1 MKKWIIKFWYLLPI
15 LLAVFILA
23 LYAEWALGLELSPKK
38 VPVFVAYILDIIVLL
53 VLIASVV
60 SWVILLINKSWWKAI
75 ISFVATVLIVW
86 IALYPWL
93 IF

>member
-1 MKKWIIKFWYLLPI
+1 MKKWMIKFWYLLPI

-23 LYAEWALGLELSPKK
+23 WYAEWALGLELSPKK

-53 VLIASVV
+53 ILIASVV
-60 SWVILLINKSWWKAI
+60 SWIILLINKSWWKAI
-75 ISFVATVLIVW
+75 ISFVATVIIVW

>member
-1 MKKWIIKFWYLLPI
+1 MKKWMIKFWYLLPI

-53 VLIASVV
+53 ILIASVV

-75 ISFVATVLIVW
+75 ISFVATVIIVW

>member
-23 LYAEWALGLELSPKK
+23 WYAEWALGLELSPKK

-53 VLIASVV
+53 ILIASVV

-75 ISFVATVLIVW
+75 ISFVATVIIVW

>member
-1 MKKWIIKFWYLLPI
+1 MIKFWYLLPI

-23 LYAEWALGLELSPKK
+23 LYAEWALGLELSPRN
-38 VPVFVAYILDIIVLL
+38 VPAFVQSTLAIIVLL
-53 VLIASVV
+53 ILIAAFV

-75 ISFVATVLIVW
+75 ISFVATVIIVW

>member
-23 LYAEWALGLELSPKK
+23 WYAEWALGLERSPKN

-53 VLIASVV
+53 ILIASVV

-75 ISFVATVLIVW
+75 ISFVATVIIVW

>member
-1 MKKWIIKFWYLLPI
+1 MKKCMIKFWYLLPI

-23 LYAEWALGLELSPKK
+23 WYAEWALGLELSPKK

-53 VLIASVV
+53 ILIASVV

-75 ISFVATVLIVW
+75 ISFVATVIIVW

>member
-1 MKKWIIKFWYLLPI
+1 MIKFWYLLPI

-23 LYAEWALGLELSPKK
+23 WYAEWALEFSIKN
-38 VPVFVAYILDIIVLL
+38 VPAFVQYTLAIIVLL
-53 VLIASVV
+53 ILIASVV

-75 ISFVATVLIVW
+75 ISFVATVIIVW

>member
-1 MKKWIIKFWYLLPI
+1 MKKWMIKFWYLLPI

-53 VLIASVV
+53 ILIASVV

>member
-1 MKKWIIKFWYLLPI
+1 MKKWMIKFWYLLPI

-23 LYAEWALGLELSPKK
+23 SYAEWALGLELSAKK

-53 VLIASVV
+53 ILIASVV

-75 ISFVATVLIVW
+75 ISFVATVIIVW

>member
-1 MKKWIIKFWYLLPI
+1 MKKWLIKFWYLLPI

-23 LYAEWALGLELSPKK
+23 WYAEWALEFSIKN
-38 VPVFVAYILDIIVLL
+38 VPAFVQYTLAIIVLL
-53 VLIASVV
+53 ILIASVV

-75 ISFVATVLIVW
+75 ISFVATVIIVW

>member
-53 VLIASVV
+53 ILIASVV

-75 ISFVATVLIVW
+75 ISFVATVIIVW

>member
-1 MKKWIIKFWYLLPI
+1 MKKWMIKFWYLLPI

-23 LYAEWALGLELSPKK
+23 LYAEWALGLELSPRN
-38 VPVFVAYILDIIVLL
+38 VPVFVQYTLAIIVLL
-53 VLIASVV
+53 ILIASVV

-75 ISFVATVLIVW
+75 ISFVATVIIVW

>member
-1 MKKWIIKFWYLLPI
+1 MKKWMIKFWYLLPI

-23 LYAEWALGLELSPKK
+23 SYAEWALGLELSPRN
-38 VPVFVAYILDIIVLL
+38 VPAFVQYTLAIIVLL
-53 VLIASVV
+53 ILIASVV

-75 ISFVATVLIVW
+75 ISFVATVIIVW

>member
-15 LLAVFILA
+15 LLAAFMFA
-23 LYAEWALGLELSPKK
+23 LFLSISN
-38 VPVFVAYILDIIVLL
+38 VPVFVENTIAIIVLL
-53 VLIASVV
+53 ILIASVV

-75 ISFVATVLIVW
+75 ISFVATVIIVW

>member
-1 MKKWIIKFWYLLPI
+1 MKKWMIKFWYLLPI

-23 LYAEWALGLELSPKK
+23 SYAEWALGLELSPKK
-38 VPVFVAYILDIIVLL
+38 VPVFVQYTLAIIVLL
-53 VLIASVV
+53 ILIASVV

-75 ISFVATVLIVW
+75 ISFVATVIIVW

>member
-1 MKKWIIKFWYLLPI
+1 MIKFWYLLPI

-23 LYAEWALGLELSPKK
+23 WYAEWALGLELSPKK

-53 VLIASVV
+53 ILIASVV

-75 ISFVATVLIVW
+75 ISFVATVIIVW

>member
-23 LYAEWALGLELSPKK
+23 WYAEWALEFSIKN
-38 VPVFVAYILDIIVLL
+38 VPAFVQYTLAIIVLL
-53 VLIASVV
+53 ILIASVV

-75 ISFVATVLIVW
+75 ISFVATVIIVW

>member
-1 MKKWIIKFWYLLPI
+1 MKKWMIKFWYLLPI

-23 LYAEWALGLELSPKK
+23 LYAEWALEFSIKN
-38 VPVFVAYILDIIVLL
+38 VPAFVQYTLAIIVLL
-53 VLIASVV
+53 ILIASVV

-75 ISFVATVLIVW
+75 ISFVATVIIVW

>member
-1 MKKWIIKFWYLLPI
+1 MKKWMIKFWYLLPI

-23 LYAEWALGLELSPKK
+23 WYAEWALGLELSPKK

-53 VLIASVV
+53 ILIASVV

-75 ISFVATVLIVW
+75 ISFVATVIIVW

>member
-1 MKKWIIKFWYLLPI
+1 MKKWMIKFWYLLPI

-23 LYAEWALGLELSPKK
+23 LYAEWAGGLELSPKK

-53 VLIASVV
+53 ILIASVV

-75 ISFVATVLIVW
+75 ISFVATVIIVW

>member
-1 MKKWIIKFWYLLPI
+1 MKIWIIKFWYLLPI

-23 LYAEWALGLELSPKK
+23 LYAEWALGLELSPRN
-38 VPVFVAYILDIIVLL
+38 VPVFVQYTLAIIVLL
-53 VLIASVV
+53 ILIASVV

-75 ISFVATVLIVW
+75 ISFVATVIIVW

>member
-1 MKKWIIKFWYLLPI
+1 MKKWMIKFWYLLPI

-23 LYAEWALGLELSPKK
+23 WYAEWALGLELSPKN

-53 VLIASVV
+53 ILIASVV

-75 ISFVATVLIVW
+75 ISFVATVIIVW

>member
-1 MKKWIIKFWYLLPI
+1 MKKWIIRFWYLLPI
-15 LLAVFILA
+15 LMIVFLLILWV
-23 LYAEWALGLELSPKK
+23 LIMKEPTMWEN
-38 VPVFVAYILDIIVLL
+38 VVFVLL
-53 VLIASVV
+53 LLTAIALFA